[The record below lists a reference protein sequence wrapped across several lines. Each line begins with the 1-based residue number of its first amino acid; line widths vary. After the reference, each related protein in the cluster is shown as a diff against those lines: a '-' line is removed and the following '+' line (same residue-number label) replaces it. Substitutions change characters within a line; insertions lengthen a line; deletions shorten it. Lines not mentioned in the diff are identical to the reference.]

1 MGLVFFI
8 CCRSHFLPS
17 GGLLKSQMLLLG
29 WVVSE
34 SGSRL
39 EMQWGGDTCWRIFK
53 RAFGLLEWGLVILLK
68 CEGDPPLLPWIP
80 ARWDRQPW
88 SWGLD
93 AGCSR
98 RAAAG
103 RVVGQA
109 MLADRWIVG
118 QKMWQKRLLQ
128 QRSLEGKNIK
138 KGGRFDSCPLGVSAD
153 SCPAGAPWLREWST
167 KFITY
172 YTIY

>member
-1 MGLVFFI
+1 
-8 CCRSHFLPS
+8 
-17 GGLLKSQMLLLG
+17 MLLFG
-29 WVVSE
+29 WVVGE

-109 MLADRWIVG
+109 MLADQWIGG
-118 QKMWQKRLLQ
+118 QKSGLQ
-128 QRSLEGKNIK
+128 RRTPRKKER
-138 KGGRFDSCPLGVSAD
+138 KGGTAGEEDRGNKEKKTFFWRDRRRISQIWLSLTLSYLILRVTLRFLVDIQMIAL
-153 SCPAGAPWLREWST
+153 
-167 KFITY
+167 IT
-172 YTIY
+172 